1 MFGLKLRLIP
11 KGTRELTNNH
21 KYEFTMNQLSLFEQ
35 FNVDNRTQIEQLRTQ
50 LEQLELK
57 ASVQETAIGRWKAVL
72 IQAEEALKDIAS
84 VFEDSE
90 VLFQAN
96 EDIGL
101 MVQNIADKHDEY
113 FMTARIASKDV
124 REKQKGMVTSQLALE
139 TAMPSPNDNLTILTQ
154 KQIEVILGELNE
166 YELVE
171 FSNKNGINAHT
182 INGIARNLAK
192 RNLTYVGLNML
203 INMIKPLL
211 TA

>member
-1 MFGLKLRLIP
+1 
-11 KGTRELTNNH
+11 
-21 KYEFTMNQLSLFEQ
+21 MNQLSLFEQ

-57 ASVQETAIGRWKAVL
+57 ASVQETAIGRWKSVL

-96 EDIGL
+96 EDISL
-101 MVQNIADKHDEY
+101 MVQNIADNHNEY

-124 REKQKGMVTSQLALE
+124 REKQKASQQFNVPLLE
-139 TAMPSPNDNLTILTQ
+139 VAMPSPNDNITVLTQ
-154 KQIEVILGELNE
+154 KQIEVILGDLNE
-166 YELVE
+166 YELSE
-171 FSNKNGINAHT
+171 FANKNGINAHT
-182 INGIARNLAK
+182 LNGIARNLAK
-192 RNLTYVGLNML
+192 RELTYVGLNML

-211 TA
+211 VA

>member
-1 MFGLKLRLIP
+1 
-11 KGTRELTNNH
+11 
-21 KYEFTMNQLSLFEQ
+21 MNQLSLFEQ

-90 VLFQAN
+90 VLSQAN
-96 EDIGL
+96 EDISL

-124 REKQKGMVTSQLALE
+124 REKQKGVATNHLALE
-139 TAMPSPNDNLTILTQ
+139 TAMPSPNDNITVLTQ

-166 YELVE
+166 YELSE
-171 FSNKNGINAHT
+171 FANKNGINAST
-182 INGIARNLAK
+182 LNGIARNLAK
-192 RNLTYVGLNML
+192 RELTYVGLNIL
-203 INMIKPLL
+203 VNMIKPLL
-211 TA
+211 VV